1 MIRPDGLGVPY
12 RLQSRWNGEWM
23 DFGPWIKGAAALEAL
38 RPSLVGSG
46 WRVLKGIGQ
55 GTWTTV
61 EAW

>member
-1 MIRPDGLGVPY
+1 
-12 RLQSRWNGEWM
+12 M